1 VGQLVGLSYL
11 VETHLKILRET
22 VVEKKSADECGT
34 EPMNR
39 NTEEKAEYVFVD
51 FNAWEYSKT
60 DELWSGL
67 IRGMYEK
74 VEKRFEYEARR
85 KGGTKT
91 DFKRQWRIQRAV
103 ELMEEKYG
111 GRTMLAVVVVLS
123 TVSIAV
129 MMVILLLSIDKV
141 LVKIDPLD
149 LGKSL
154 PSFIQDLAKNEPE
167 NYIVSGILSIITFF
181 WSNSIFQSAG
191 VDRGAAIYE
200 KAESVKDKIGL
211 MATVREELTELFD
224 FINKDFKNATGI
236 QLRLVLFIDDL
247 DRCMESKNVRMLE
260 AIQLLLNVSGAPVFT
275 FLMIDSRVVVAS
287 IEKVLKDS
295 VCLEDAWHLAREYL
309 EKIVQI
315 PVFLPES
322 SEERIHR
329 YVQNLVK
336 KHVTARS
343 ILDMISQLE
352 AHHKKLQID
361 ISLEDKDFVWWC
373 RFPRVDFDT
382 QSIGGK
388 CIRADK
394 FFESID
400 KSDVFSSL
408 IKLMGKL
415 NFGQTRNRSVFEVY
429 GKKEAEEV
437 LFQQAGRLLQG
448 VEFFSTENENVPP
461 DENVPQYQAPDG
473 NVPQYQAPDGN
484 VPQYQAPDGN
494 VPQYQ
499 APDGN
504 DNRMPDGNG
513 NVPPDG
519 NVPQYQAEAE
529 AEDAEEGEEEKTGQ
543 LQYVDDGIHLF
554 NVIIFNVAVM

>member
-1 VGQLVGLSYL
+1 MQDLGQLKATLQAVDLSYSL
-11 VETHLKILRET
+11 ETHLEILRET
-22 VVEKKSADECGT
+22 VVGKRSDEDET
-34 EPMNR
+34 APMNS
-39 NTEEKAEYVFVD
+39 EKAEYVFVD

-85 KGGTKT
+85 KGGTET
-91 DFKRQWRIQRAV
+91 DFKRKWRIQTAV
-103 ELMEEKYG
+103 KLMEEKYG
-111 GRTMLAVVVVLS
+111 SRTMLAVVVVLS
-123 TVSIAV
+123 TVSAAV

-141 LVKIDPLD
+141 LVDIDPLD

-167 NYIVSGILSIITFF
+167 NYLVSGILSFITFF

-191 VDRGAAIYE
+191 VDRENAIYE
-200 KAESVKDKIGL
+200 KAESVRDKIGL
-211 MATVREELTELFD
+211 MVNVREELMQLFD
-224 FINKDFKNATGI
+224 FINKDFKKATGI

-260 AIQLLLNVSGAPVFT
+260 AIQLLLNVPGAPVIT

-322 SEERIHR
+322 SEERVHR
-329 YVQNLVK
+329 YVQYLVK
-336 KHVTARS
+336 KHVTATS
-343 ILDMISQLE
+343 ILAMILQLE
-352 AHHKKLQID
+352 AHHKKLQSD
-361 ISLEDKDFVWWC
+361 PRHRVKDFMLWC
-373 RFPRVDFDT
+373 RFPRLDFDT
-382 QSIGGK
+382 QLIGWR

-394 FFESID
+394 FFGSID

-408 IKLMGKL
+408 VALMDKL
-415 NFGQTRNRSVFEVY
+415 NLGQTRNRSVFEVY

-437 LFQQAGRLLQG
+437 FFQQAGRLLQG
-448 VEFFSTENENVPP
+448 VKFFLSNATENENVSAA
-461 DENVPQYQAPDG
+461 DDK
-473 NVPQYQAPDGN
+473 
-484 VPQYQAPDGN
+484 
-494 VPQYQ
+494 
-499 APDGN
+499 
-504 DNRMPDGNG
+504 
-513 NVPPDG
+513 VPP
-519 NVPQYQAEAE
+519 YQPNSAVTDNIELSDAEK
-529 AEDAEEGEEEKTGQ
+529 EEGEE
-543 LQYVDDGIHLF
+543 QYVDAARKDIIVLPDKVKPVSFAGIHLF
-554 NVIIFNVAVM
+554 YVIIFNIVM